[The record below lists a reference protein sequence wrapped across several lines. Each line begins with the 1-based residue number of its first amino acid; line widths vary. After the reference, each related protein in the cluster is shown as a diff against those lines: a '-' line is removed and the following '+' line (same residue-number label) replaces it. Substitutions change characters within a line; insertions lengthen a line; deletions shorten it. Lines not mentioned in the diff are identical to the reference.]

1 MTGWPQDLSIG
12 LPRGNRRNVQ
22 ILHAACAYRYNV
34 RTIMYEQIYYSMPR
48 VQKSAGFDCDSLT
61 DFDENVKNSSEIEE
75 I

>member
-1 MTGWPQDLSIG
+1 
-12 LPRGNRRNVQ
+12 
-22 ILHAACAYRYNV
+22 
-34 RTIMYEQIYYSMPR
+34 MPR